1 MIHVY
6 MPIIQKNP
14 NPEVT
19 SVTKVMLRV
28 QVNNENSN
36 PRDQGPPPSGT
47 SAQAQSY
54 HSQHPS
60 NKLLHFP
67 PPPQDMKRTNL
78 IHETAV
84 GQLFQSDMS
93 VKEALKAV
101 HTMSVSESI
110 AKLEPNFVLK
120 DKPPDIDKSES
131 TLSRKVRS
139 GLARLRSGYSHTLQ
153 SYLHRLDKSTPNV
166 CPDCSAPT
174 TPRLISSTVQP
185 AQPTSAQ
192 EISGITLSNR
202 PYFFGWNKRKK
213 SKWSSH

>member
-1 MIHVY
+1 M
-6 MPIIQKNP
+6 
-14 NPEVT
+14 
-19 SVTKVMLRV
+19 TKVMLRV
-28 QVNNENSN
+28 QVNNENGN

-60 NKLLHFP
+60 NKLLHLP

-110 AKLEPNFVLK
+110 AKLEPNLSSRTSLQTLTSQN
-120 DKPPDIDKSES
+120 PPFPGKSDQAWPDSGQVTATPSSPTS
-131 TLSRKVRS
+131 TGWTS
-139 GLARLRSGYSHTLQ
+139 
-153 SYLHRLDKSTPNV
+153 P
-166 CPDCSAPT
+166 P
-174 TPRLISSTVQP
+174 
-185 AQPTSAQ
+185 PTSARTAPPRPHHVSSLQ
-192 EISGITLSNR
+192 LSSPPNQ
-202 PYFFGWNKRKK
+202 PLPKR
-213 SKWSSH
+213 SLG